1 MFAHVD
7 INNCYV
13 SCERLFR
20 PELEGRVV
28 VVLSNNDGCVIAR
41 SNEAKAIGIKMADAE
56 FLVRDKLKAGLAEIF
71 SSNYALYADMSAR
84 LMNNLARYTYTLMVY
99 SIDEAFMALSNIA
112 GIDLNV
118 YADTISKDVFKNTG
132 LPITIGIGTTLSL
145 AKLANKAAKK
155 LGRPYLV
162 LQDEKAVS
170 EIVKNFPIEDVWG
183 VGMAYFN
190 KLREFN
196 IATAHDFRQLKADFV
211 RQQMTVQGWR
221 LHQELWGIPC
231 NVIKD
236 VAERSKGIES
246 SQSFNTYQTELEMVE
261 EAVAMHASTV
271 AIKLRQ
277 QQSMALNLTIYLR
290 TNKHNVKH
298 DQYYPSLTVKL
309 PFASN
314 TTQEI
319 TRTCVQALRAI
330 WQPGYNYLKTGV
342 RATGIIPAGE
352 VQFNLFNE
360 YQNSRHQD
368 LSALLDLIN
377 NRYGRGTLRLAA
389 EGYDKTWKMKQD
401 YLSKQYTTNWRDI
414 IVTR

>member
-41 SNEAKAIGIKMADAE
+41 SNEAKALGIKMADAE
-56 FLVRDKLKAGLAEIF
+56 FLVRDKLKESSAVIF

-99 SIDEAFMALSNIA
+99 SIDEAFMALGNII
-112 GIDLNV
+112 GLDLHKH
-118 YADTISKDVFKNTG
+118 AETISANVLRGTG
-132 LPITIGIGTTLSL
+132 LPITIGIGPTLSL
-145 AKLANKAAKK
+145 AKLANKAAKRK
-155 LGRPYLV
+155 GLNYLV
-162 LQDEKAVS
+162 LNNDA
-170 EIVKNFPIEDVWG
+170 EIKETLLTFPIEDVWG
-183 VGMAYFN
+183 VGMAYYH
-190 KLREFN
+190 KLLEYN
-196 IATAHDFRQLKADFV
+196 ILTAHDFRELKPDFV

-246 SQSFNTYQTELEMVE
+246 SQSFNTYQTELEKVE
-261 EAVAMHASTV
+261 EAVAMHAATV

-277 QQSMALNLTIYLR
+277 QKSMALNLTVYLR

-298 DQYYPSLTVKL
+298 DQHYPSLTVKI
-309 PFASN
+309 PFAANSAN
-314 TTQEI
+314 ELTSV
-319 TRTCVQALRAI
+319 CVQALRAI

-352 VQFNLFNE
+352 VQHNLFNE
-360 YQNSRHQD
+360 YDSARKQD
-368 LSALLDLIN
+368 ISNLLDKIN
-377 NRYGRGTLRLAA
+377 ERYGRGTLRLAA
-389 EGYDKTWKMKQD
+389 EGYDKTWKMKQE
-401 YLSKQYTTNWRDI
+401 YLSKQYTTNWAQI
-414 IVTR
+414 IVTK

>member
-41 SNEAKAIGIKMADAE
+41 SNEAKALGIKMADAE
-56 FLVRDKLKAGLAEIF
+56 FMVREHLKAHQAVIF

-99 SIDEAFMALSNIA
+99 SIDEAFMALGNLA
-112 GIDLNV
+112 GVDLER
-118 YADTISKDVFKNTG
+118 YAETISTRVMHDTG
-132 LPITIGIGTTLSL
+132 LPITVGVGPTLSL

-155 LGRPYLV
+155 QGRHFLV
-162 LQDEKAVS
+162 LDREEKISQV
-170 EIVKNFPIEDVWG
+170 VKDFPIEDIWG
-183 VGMAYFN
+183 VGIAYFY
-190 KLREFN
+190 KLQEFN
-196 IATAHDFRQLKADFV
+196 IRTAHDFRELKADFV

-221 LHQELWGIPC
+221 LHQELWGSPC
-231 NVIKD
+231 NVIRD

-246 SQSFNTYQTELEMVE
+246 SQSFNTYQTELDMVE
-261 EAVAMHASTV
+261 EAVAMHAATV
-271 AIKLRQ
+271 ALKLRQ
-277 QQSMALNLTIYLR
+277 QKSMALNLTVYLR

-298 DQYYPSLTVKL
+298 DQYYPSLTVKV
-309 PFASN
+309 PFAANS
-314 TTQEI
+314 THELTHI
-319 TRTCVQALRAI
+319 CVQALRAI
-330 WQPGYNYLKTGV
+330 WQPGFNYLKTGV

-352 VQFNLFNE
+352 VQFNLFKGYE
-360 YQNSRHQD
+360 YSRHQE
-368 LSALLDLIN
+368 LASLIDKVN

-389 EGYDKTWKMKQD
+389 EGFAKTWKMKQE
-401 YLSKQYTTNWRDI
+401 YLSRQYTTNWKDLV
-414 IVTR
+414 VTR